1 MIQLLR
7 FFVNLLYFCTP
18 LNPNKNLQ
26 KILKSVKKIPWMTR
40 SGVPFNKLCMECSE
54 ELVFKSYD
62 LFQFWNCK
70 IKPYVINKCCKLKFQ
85 EIINFLYETKRFID
99 NPSFNHRNI
108 YLPYQENAKCQIRQY
123 TIVKMAKL
131 FLHYWKP
138 RRDLKGYCTWK
149 ILWFIG
155 IQTLKWKYFR
165 I

>member
-1 MIQLLR
+1 MI
-7 FFVNLLYFCTP
+7 YFS
-18 LNPNKNLQ
+18 LE
-26 KILKSVKKIPWMTR
+26 IA
-40 SGVPFNKLCMECSE
+40 
-54 ELVFKSYD
+54 
-62 LFQFWNCK
+62 K

-155 IQTLKWKYFR
+155 IQTLKWKCYR
-165 I
+165 ILKHWNKRWVLHAFSALIEENNKSKCAASYRASNILQIK